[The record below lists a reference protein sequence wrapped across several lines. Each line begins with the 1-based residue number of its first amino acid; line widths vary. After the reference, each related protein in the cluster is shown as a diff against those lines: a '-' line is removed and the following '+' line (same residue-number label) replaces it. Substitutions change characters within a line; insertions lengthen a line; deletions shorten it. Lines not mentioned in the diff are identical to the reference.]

1 MFEGTIP
8 AADAKP
14 VCHAGDVETM
24 KGIIEKPERWHTRSS
39 APRFLRHVNG
49 CNVSTEISASPE
61 KNRYRTLRHR
71 TLLRRYQTHHMKH
84 HGRGIIDDTLLTH
97 SDNNGKPT
105 FKRRLQSPIHPHVPR
120 KPYGRFRNAG
130 EPTAPQGTPVEIGDS
145 PTLRTCWLTPS

>member
-24 KGIIEKPERWHTRSS
+24 K
-39 APRFLRHVNG
+39 
-49 CNVSTEISASPE
+49 
-61 KNRYRTLRHR
+61 
-71 TLLRRYQTHHMKH
+71 
-84 HGRGIIDDTLLTH
+84 GIIDDTLLTH

-145 PTLRTCWLTPS
+145 LTLRTCWLTPS